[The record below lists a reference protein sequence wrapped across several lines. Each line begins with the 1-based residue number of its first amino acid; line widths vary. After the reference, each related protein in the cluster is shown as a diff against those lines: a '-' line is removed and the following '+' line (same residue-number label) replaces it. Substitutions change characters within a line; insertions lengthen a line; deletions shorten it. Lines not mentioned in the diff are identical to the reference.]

1 MENKNQL
8 AVAQKMTP
16 NFVQKSMESIESA
29 MEYASILLKSKLV
42 PNHFY
47 EKGSDGKPDFTKG
60 KPEAV
65 VLVIQHGM
73 ELGLSATQSLQ
84 QVVPVNGLMS
94 VKGDGA
100 KSLILTSGLC
110 DIWEEKESG
119 SIEAGDYSV
128 EIYSKRK
135 DGKEKRDSFSL
146 KDAIRADL
154 FYSDAQLKTMAAAS
168 DWQQKKANAFKYGAW
183 YKYPKRMT
191 KYRILGFIAR
201 DLYPDVMQGMV
212 TTEEAMDYPKEEG
225 TVDILGADGK
235 KIRMTESQNLSLIQK
250 SESITKS
257 VSSHIE
263 KANGKLPEDE
273 VQEVVP
279 EVEQA
284 EQSDEAWTEASLTE
298 KGSGIYQFAE
308 QVLPTAKYKLLESI
322 PGKKSNKRFREA
334 LLAYQDGVF
343 DKWLT
348 DALKSNMGEAEPPQT
363 QTADPE
369 EKVAPE
375 KKEEVISDDLP
386 WENRGSQ
393 NQITTAEATKAFEA
407 ERATPPQQEGEENT
421 EIPVVS
427 ELGANGKRSFPDA
440 IKLTNFFKTT
450 LGVTDANINDQI
462 KGTGLQFPSLGNFC
476 ERAQKDII
484 EMVIQK
490 NL

>member
-235 KIRMTESQNLSLIQK
+235 KIRMTESQNLSLIHK

-348 DALKSNMGEAEPPQT
+348 DALKSNQSE
-363 QTADPE
+363 ADPE
-369 EKVAPE
+369 QGNAPTQVEKTIPE
-375 KKEEVISDDLP
+375 ERDEPSDDLDKVF
-386 WENRGSQ
+386 SQ
-393 NQITTAEATKAFEA
+393 KPGAIKTDDAVKSFEA
-407 ERATPPQQEGEENT
+407 ERQTVPNEESDNNPP
-421 EIPVVS
+421 IIS
-427 ELGANGKRSFPDA
+427 ELGGNGKRPFPEA
-440 IKLTNFFKTT
+440 IKIRNYLTTN
-450 LGVTDANINDQI
+450 LGITDATLNGHLA
-462 KGTGLQFPSLGNFC
+462 GTGLEFPSVGSFC
-476 ERAQKDII
+476 ERAEKSII
-484 EMVIQK
+484 EVIIQK
-490 NL
+490 NM